1 MGAAAHRL
9 TGSAVPVRPAL
20 RLVPGTGPRPRR
32 SASVQARGVFRVT
45 AVCLLVIAVAGT
57 LRVSLA
63 ASAAEA
69 TIEAWRLRAEVK
81 AERLTERT
89 LEADRSALAAPSRIE
104 AVASQ
109 TLNMMRPVQVSYL
122 QLPQAQTLPSESTG
136 EQEPPGGG
144 LLSALVGLAAEEA
157 QVMLIG
163 DVGLGSL
170 R

>member
-1 MGAAAHRL
+1 
-9 TGSAVPVRPAL
+9 VW
-20 RLVPGTGPRPRR
+20 
-32 SASVQARGVFRVT
+32 AREVFRAT
-45 AVCLLVIAVAGT
+45 IVCLLVIAVAGV

-69 TIEAWRLRAEVK
+69 TIDAWRLRSEVK

-89 LEADRSALAAPSRIE
+89 LEADRSVLAAPSRIE

-109 TLNMMRPVQVSYL
+109 TLNMSRPVQVSYL
-122 QLPQAQTLPSESTG
+122 QLPHAATPAGESIG
-136 EQEPPGGG
+136 EQETPGSG
-144 LLSALVGLAAEEA
+144 LLSALIGLAAEEA
-157 QVMLIG
+157 QVMLVG